1 MASRRLLL
9 VHAHPDD
16 ETITTGATMAF
27 YAAHDVDVTLLT
39 CTLGEEGEI
48 LVPELARLR
57 ANCTDQLGG
66 YRIGE
71 LAAAMREL
79 GVTDHRF
86 LGGAGHF
93 RDSGMLGSPA
103 NNHPRALWRADLE
116 RAVFAEAVAAAAE
129 VIADVRPQVVV
140 TYDPRGGYGHPDHV
154 LAHRVTTAAVSAVA
168 ERWAVDKLYWTVLP
182 ESEIAAGNAA
192 ARAAGTAFE
201 LRKPGRTPGVVPDRA
216 VTAVVDASEYVAAKR
231 AALQAH
237 ATQVS
242 VDGEVYALSNGIGRR
257 ISGVE
262 HYRLAAGTAGERGA
276 DGLEHD
282 LFAGI
287 AP

>member
-1 MASRRLLL
+1 VASRRLLL

-182 ESEIAAGNAA
+182 ESEIAAGNAELRTAVRLDPSLA
-192 ARAAGTAFE
+192 ARVAGILAPTGRPATPAGT
-201 LRKPGRTPGVVPDRA
+201 
-216 VTAVVDASEYVAAKR
+216 
-231 AALQAH
+231 
-237 ATQVS
+237 
-242 VDGEVYALSNGIGRR
+242 
-257 ISGVE
+257 SGSS
-262 HYRLAAGTAGERGA
+262 G
-276 DGLEHD
+276 
-282 LFAGI
+282 
-287 AP
+287 